1 MSNAPLQAG
10 EEPGVL
16 LISNG
21 HGEDLMAAQIAS
33 LLRENLPGAGVMAMP
48 LVGSGAAY
56 TKRGFELVG
65 PTQVLPSGGFLR
77 NSLKNLWMDLRAGL
91 FSLTL
96 RQIAALRAAAPRARL
111 VVCVGDVVL
120 VLLAGLLARRP
131 IVFLPTA
138 KSDYI
143 APHEAFEVRLM
154 RRFCTAVFP
163 RDARTAE
170 GLREHGVN
178 AIFLGNAMMDG
189 LATTGAGFGEALDPA
204 AMGDPI
210 DKGKAGA
217 LPSGGRAVT
226 VGILPGSREEA
237 YQNMRLIGEAAAAFA
252 KLVEGRATFL
262 VALAGGLN
270 IERLGEEMA
279 GSRWRACELPRVG
292 SPREAGPP
300 GLAGCL
306 EREGIRLWIYRDR
319 FGDILEAAEIV
330 LGLAGTANEQAVGFG
345 KPVVTFVGTG
355 PQFNAKFAAT
365 QKRLLGEALS
375 VVEAGPEA
383 VAREMAAILGDPARY
398 RRMQEAGR
406 ERMGGAGATGRI
418 VSWLV
423 GFLSPPSWPP

>member
-1 MSNAPLQAG
+1 MSSAPLQAG

-16 LISNG
+16 FISNG

-33 LLRENLPGAGVMAMP
+33 LLRGNLSGVRVMAMP

-56 TKRGFELVG
+56 TKRGLGLVG
-65 PTQVLPSGGFLR
+65 PTRVLPSGGFLR

-96 RQIAALRAAAPRARL
+96 RQIAALRAAAPRTQL
-111 VVCVGDVVL
+111 VVCVGDMVL
-120 VLLAGLLARRP
+120 VLLAGLFARRP

-143 APHEAFEVRLM
+143 APHTAFEVRLM

-163 RDARTAE
+163 RDAKTAA
-170 GLREHGVN
+170 GLRARGVN
-178 AIFLGNAMMDG
+178 ATFLGNAMMDG
-189 LATTGAGFGEALDPA
+189 LMTTGAGFGEALDPA
-204 AMGDPI
+204 TMGDSI

-217 LPSGGRAVT
+217 LPSGGRTVK

-237 YQNMRLIGEAAAAFA
+237 YENMRLIGEAAGAFA
-252 KLVEGRATFL
+252 KLVEGRVTFL

-270 IERLGEEMA
+270 RERLVEEMA
-279 GSRWRACELPRVG
+279 GSGWRACELPRG
-292 SPREAGPP
+292 GLPRESGPP
-300 GLAGCL
+300 GLSGCL
-306 EREGIRLWIYRDR
+306 EREGVRLWIFRDR

-330 LGLAGTANEQAVGFG
+330 LGLAGTANEQAVGLG

-355 PQFNAKFAAT
+355 PQFNAKFVAT
-365 QKRLLGEALS
+365 QKRLLGEAIS

-398 RRMQEAGR
+398 LRMQEAGR
-406 ERMGGAGATGRI
+406 ERMGGAGATERI
-418 VSWLV
+418 VSWLA
-423 GFLSPPSWPP
+423 GFLSSPSWPP